1 MKKKWSSPSMS
12 VTPMNLEKLG
22 DVKKLS
28 DAQLKIRLEE
38 EGYQFS
44 KKYQASSDYIY
55 RRVADSDVLISIG
68 SNIADFNGY
77 IQLNPSAVCLWKQL
91 SEPKTL
97 DQLEMAL
104 EETYQIPH
112 EEAVEDVIDFLNEL
126 KEHDMITVQ

>member
-1 MKKKWSSPSMS
+1 MKKKWSSPAMS
-12 VTPMNLEKLG
+12 ITPVDLKQLG
-22 DVKKLS
+22 NVKELS
-28 DAQLKIRLEE
+28 DAQLKTKLEE
-38 EGYQFS
+38 AGYRFD
-44 KKYQASSDYIY
+44 KKYQASPDYIY

-97 DQLEMAL
+97 NQLETAL

-112 EEAVEDVIDFLNEL
+112 ERAVEDVIDFLNEL

>member
-1 MKKKWSSPSMS
+1 MKKKWSSPAMA
-12 VTPMNLEKLG
+12 VTPVDLKQLG
-22 DVKKLS
+22 DVKELS
-28 DAQLKIRLEE
+28 DAQLKMKLEE
-38 EGYQFS
+38 AGYRFD
-44 KKYQASSDYIY
+44 KKYQASPDYIY

-97 DQLEMAL
+97 NQLETAL

-112 EEAVEDVIDFLNEL
+112 EQAVEDVIDFLNEL
-126 KEHDMITVQ
+126 KEHDMVTVQ